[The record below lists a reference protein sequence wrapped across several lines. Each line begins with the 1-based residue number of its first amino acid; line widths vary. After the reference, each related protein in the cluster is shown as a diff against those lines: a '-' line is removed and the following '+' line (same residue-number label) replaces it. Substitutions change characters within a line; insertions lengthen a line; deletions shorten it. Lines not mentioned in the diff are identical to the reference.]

1 MLRISTGVKL
11 TINLFLLFKRL
22 SWSAK
27 RLCEVL
33 RAKPV
38 SFGQIKMRFATATSN
53 DSCTRKTDYIST
65 LIYSRQGITLWNK
78 CECYLKLLAH
88 LQCWNDPETVYSLP
102 LDEGSLTST
111 PSCAETTL
119 RSSNSSLFPRQNSS
133 IALLNWEILL
143 DIIARLDSTAL
154 NKLFQSGVSA

>member
-38 SFGQIKMRFATATSN
+38 SFWTNENALCYGHKQRQLYKKNRLYFYP
-53 DSCTRKTDYIST
+53 DLFKTRN
-65 LIYSRQGITLWNK
+65 Q

-133 IALLNWEILL
+133 IALLN
-143 DIIARLDSTAL
+143 
-154 NKLFQSGVSA
+154 